1 MANQNRF
8 DIGAFARAKKVA
20 KEEATK
26 LALDKSNEL
35 KALKNKCEELDNEIS
50 ATKIKVGLHTRLNN
64 NTAL

>member
-8 DIGAFARAKKVA
+8 GIGAFAHAKNVA

-35 KALKNKCEELDNEIS
+35 KALKKKLIS
-50 ATKIKVGLHTRLNN
+50 VKS
-64 NTAL
+64 